1 VRRREF
7 IAVFG
12 GELTQVDSP
21 GKERL
26 RVSRLVMDVL
36 ASGLD
41 LSRELLR
48 HDIDIR
54 LGQAA

>member
-12 GELTQVDSP
+12 GELKQVDSP

-36 ASGLD
+36 ASRLD

>member
-12 GELTQVDSP
+12 ELAEVDSP

-26 RVSRLVMDVL
+26 KVSRLVMDVL
-36 ASGLD
+36 DSGPID
-41 LSRELLR
+41 FALLR
-48 HDIDIR
+48 HESDTR

>member
-1 VRRREF
+1 VRRRKF

-12 GELTQVDSP
+12 GESAQVDLS

-26 RVSRLVMDVL
+26 KVSRLVMDVL
-36 ASGLD
+36 DSGLD
-41 LSRELLR
+41 LSRKLLR
-48 HDIDIR
+48 REIDTR